1 MYKDERGWSLGFL
14 VVVRVRVEK
23 VATFVNRCALVMY
36 SNRWDNFRVP

>member
-1 MYKDERGWSLGFL
+1 MYKDEGGWILRFL

-36 SNRWDNFRVP
+36 SNRWEKFWVR